1 VFQLGNP
8 TQRNRLREVTS
19 IPWLKVKGLLPNPV
33 AARIGVRDRQ
43 TGEFVA
49 SQVSDEDSDG
59 QPDGLLWIATVLP
72 GQTRDFELV
81 ECKHPLAPVSVKALR
96 YIASPE
102 PLIFK
107 TLSTTSE

>member
-1 VFQLGNP
+1 
-8 TQRNRLREVTS
+8 
-19 IPWLKVKGLLPNPV
+19 LPDPV
-33 AARIGVRDRQ
+33 AARTGVRDLQ

-49 SQVSDEDSDG
+49 SQISDEDSDG
-59 QPDGLLWIATVLP
+59 KPDGLLCVATVLP

-81 ECKHPLAPVSVKALR
+81 ECKQPLAPASVKALR